1 MEQRTTID
9 EEKRRSSLEGTHSPC
24 PYLEPASF
32 YHIGPYTS
40 TPVRLVF
47 RPL

>member
-1 MEQRTTID
+1 M
-9 EEKRRSSLEGTHSPC
+9 KRNAVVLWRGTHSPC

-40 TPVRLVF
+40 TPVGLV
-47 RPL
+47 